1 MDTSFVKG
9 KYRFKKFDPATGVLR
24 WTGPW
29 VSNLVMIGPNRGLGL
44 ITARMAGET
53 ANDVQ
58 IDNASIG
65 KGLAAPEITD
75 TDLEE
80 PILEDITRTSQSHT
94 EDSVLLGFFIP
105 SSSLP
110 NDEYTEFAVFAGD
123 QIFARS
129 LIDPAFIKSSN
140 EDVGIEYSF
149 LLGNFVPEGS

>member
-1 MDTSFVKG
+1 MDNAFVKG
-9 KYRFKKFDPATGVLR
+9 KYRFKKFDPHTGALK

-29 VSNLVMIGPNRGLGL
+29 VKNLVMIGPNRGLGL

-53 ANDVQ
+53 ANDVD

-65 KGLAAPEITD
+65 KGFAAPQITD
-75 TDLEE
+75 VDLED
-80 PILEDITRTSQSHT
+80 PILEDIPRASQSHT

-105 SSSLP
+105 SADLP
-110 NDEYTEFAVFAGD
+110 NDEYTEFAVFSGD